1 MDTVS
6 MLNKM
11 SFYCQPILPL
21 VYDESMSYYETLC
34 KVVGQLNTTGDAV
47 NKLNEGLT
55 SEIADRQK
63 GDILLDERL
72 RVLEK
77 TNKKIHFLV
86 FAGTPPHGAGLIGTV
101 PTRSE
106 LRQWVNNN
114 DLIITLL
121 ETTNGERNVVYA
133 ASCTYNTEN
142 WTDESSYGF
151 NIIVPISTSY
161 DSEGDYAVRQK
172 IAKITIPPDTAS
184 SLDGDWGL
192 QFIEINTPST
202 SADGVV
208 NFAAN
213 IFQDGHME
221 CNLTPFEFMNLYA
234 PTWANRNLC
243 VAVNAKLF
251 YDGYTRTSSIAT
263 LNSSNHIIRIAF
275 ERDYGTAIKNGVN
288 QLNKT
293 VDYIIGDV
301 SYNTWAHES
310 IDSKV
315 FDFTR
320 YEGFQFTRGAGNVI
334 TANDEST
341 PNAVYAQYH
350 SDTSGKLYQNLPVC
364 LIDTVDNAEYWNGVF
379 GIKDDKHMKFTF
391 VTSNYTTAPGKML
404 VRVIEL
410 SADVNTTTWQ
420 YSKKEFE
427 LPITGSFT
435 VDDELSD
442 TSTNPVQNKVVT
454 EALNGKASTAVA
466 SRTANGLM
474 STSDYIKLLGIE
486 DGATNTVVDAE
497 LNSTSTNPVQ
507 NKAVKA
513 ALDGKAS
520 TEVAS
525 QTANGLMS
533 AKDKKKLDG
542 VAEGANKTTVIDT
555 LDPLS
560 HNPVSSAALFEALSH
575 KANNTEATEQAAGLM
590 SAKDKKKLNGID
602 DGANKTIVDELL
614 SDESTNPVQ
623 NKTVTAALATVVRET
638 IYPITVT
645 ATSAEWAVNNGI
657 ACKEASADRTCDNI
671 KAAYNGNKTPVCEF
685 EGMTYSLVSNSS
697 TAFVFASYRG
707 AVANDPQYA
716 GLGTYPTSLITI
728 NKTEVVISRT
738 AGDLPAV
745 NGADN
750 DKMLIVV
757 NGEWAMQ
764 RVPGTTVDAE
774 LSTTSENPVQNKTVT
789 DALNSKL
796 PKTGGTV
803 TGALRTNDSFSAG
816 GTISFGEAPIGL
828 SQTADGAA
836 EIRSGSA
843 DVNDNP
849 PPLSRLKVARPTAD
863 DDAATK
869 AYVDGKA
876 VAPILTSPVM
886 IRKEGATDSAGVYLS
901 TVATGEKSAEI
912 RLEDAN
918 ENAPVAISN
927 LRTPTGAGAENYAAT
942 KGYVDSKVAS
952 GGSPDSVLYTA
963 QTLTD
968 EQKKQAR
975 DNVDAAIGDFSV
987 TATIQN
993 FPTCTLDKTFDQIQE
1008 AISKGKRVFAR
1019 INFSGNDYIL
1029 ELLSSTSTEIQFTAF
1044 NYNNAL
1050 NKADAY
1056 KLVVSADKS
1065 ELAAGSAVMLNA
1077 YNAMNQVEMAA
1088 GPSLDMEIATKKYV
1102 DDHLS
1107 GAPITIKL
1115 GTVNAAT
1122 STATFAEIKAALEA
1136 GKAPILDSAT
1146 GTNHWF
1152 ALNWTLSGSGSL
1164 SIQYGTF
1171 NIEGGGAANFTIYTV
1186 DVSSTG
1192 ITYASRQ
1199 FTTE

>member
-34 KVVGQLNTTGDAV
+34 KVVGQLNTTGETV

-55 SEIADRQK
+55 GEIADRQTA
-63 GDILLDERL
+63 DAELDARIKEI
-72 RVLEK
+72 EK

-86 FAGTPPHGAGLIGTV
+86 FAGTPPHGAGLIGTA

-106 LRQWVNNN
+106 LHQWVNNH

-121 ETTNGERNVVYA
+121 GTTNGERNVVYA
-133 ASCTYNTEN
+133 ASCTYNAEN
-142 WTDESSYGF
+142 WSDESSDGF

-172 IAKITIPPDTAS
+172 IAKITIPPSSAS

-202 SADGVV
+202 SANGVV

-213 IFQDGHME
+213 IFEDGHME

-263 LNSSNHIIRIAF
+263 LNSTNHLIRIAF
-275 ERDYGTAIKNGVN
+275 ERDYGTFINNGVK

-293 VDYIIGDV
+293 LDYIIGDV
-301 SYNTWAHES
+301 SHNTWTHES

-315 FDFTR
+315 FDFPR
-320 YEGFQFTRGAGNVI
+320 YVGFQFTRGAHNVI
-334 TANDEST
+334 TADDEST
-341 PNAVYAQYH
+341 PNAVYTQYRENE
-350 SDTSGKLYQNLPVC
+350 SGKLYQNLPTR
-364 LIDTVDNAEYWNGVF
+364 LIDTVDGAEYWNGVF
-379 GIKDDKHMKFTF
+379 DIKDGNHMTFTF
-391 VTSNYTTAPGKML
+391 VTSNYTTASDKML

-410 SADVNTTTWQ
+410 SANVNTTAWK
-420 YSKKEFE
+420 YSEKEFE
-427 LPITGSFT
+427 LPITDSFT
-435 VDDELSD
+435 VDDALSD

-454 EALNGKASTAVA
+454 VALG
-466 SRTANGLM
+466 G
-474 STSDYIKLLGIE
+474 
-486 DGATNTVVDAE
+486 
-497 LNSTSTNPVQ
+497 
-507 NKAVKA
+507 
-513 ALDGKAS
+513 
-520 TEVAS
+520 
-525 QTANGLMS
+525 
-533 AKDKKKLDG
+533 
-542 VAEGANKTTVIDT
+542 
-555 LDPLS
+555 
-560 HNPVSSAALFEALSH
+560 

-590 SAKDKKKLNGID
+590 SALDKKKLNGIA
-602 DGANKTIVDELL
+602 DGANKTIVDEML
-614 SDESTNPVQ
+614 SDGSTNPVQ
-623 NKTVTAALATVVRET
+623 NKAITAALSSVVRET
-638 IYPITVT
+638 IYPIAVT
-645 ATSAEWAVNNGI
+645 ATSAEWVVANGI
-657 ACKEASADRTCDNI
+657 ASKEASADRTFNDI
-671 KAAYNGNKTPVCEF
+671 KAAYNANKTPVCEF
-685 EGMTYSLVSNSS
+685 DRMTYSLVLPSS
-697 TAFVFASYRG
+697 SAFIFASYRG
-707 AVANDPQYA
+707 AVANDSQYA
-716 GLGTYPTSLITI
+716 GLGKYPTSLISITT
-728 NKTEVVISRT
+728 TEVVISRT

-745 NGADN
+745 GVADN
-750 DKMLIVV
+750 GKMLIVSG
-757 NGEWAMQ
+757 GEWALQ
-764 RVPGTTVDAE
+764 SVAGTTVDAE

-789 DALNSKL
+789 AALNGKL

-816 GTISFGEAPIGL
+816 GTIAFGEAPIVL
-828 SQTADGAA
+828 SQTEDGAA
-836 EIRSGSA
+836 KIRYGNA

-912 RLEDAN
+912 RLEDVN

-927 LRTPTGAGAENYAAT
+927 LRTPTGAGSDDCAAT

-952 GGSPDSVLYTA
+952 AGSLNAVLYTA

-968 EQKKQAR
+968 AQKKQAR
-975 DNVDAAIGDFSV
+975 ENIDAAGVFVIN
-987 TATIQN
+987 ATLTSDKQSA
-993 FPTCTLDKTFDQIQE
+993 TLDKTFNQIQAAIQGGKQPVVKWSNSGSVGIMPMVGYNKDSVSFMAGMHMDE
-1008 AISKGKRVFAR
+1008 NFIGSQFLSITSVGTVRFYIANAAAISD
-1019 INFSGNDYIL
+1019 SGIMQQVNM
-1029 ELLSSTSTEIQFTAF
+1029 AF
-1044 NYNNAL
+1044 
-1050 NKADAY
+1050 DPI
-1056 KLVVSADKS
+1056 SP
-1065 ELAAGSAVMLNA
+1065 M
-1077 YNAMNQVEMAA
+1077 Q
-1088 GPSLDMEIATKKYV
+1088 IATKKYV
-1102 DDHLS
+1102 DDHA
-1107 GAPITIKL
+1107 GGGEPITIKL
-1115 GTVNAAT
+1115 GTGNAAT

-1136 GKAPILDSAT
+1136 GKAPILDSAP
-1146 GTNHWF
+1146 GTSHWF
-1152 ALNWTLSGSGSL
+1152 ALNWTLSGTDRL
-1164 SIQYGTF
+1164 TIQYGTF
-1171 NIEGGGAANFTIYTV
+1171 NVDGGGLANFAFYSV
-1186 DVSSTG
+1186 SVSSTG
-1192 ITYASRQ
+1192 ITWTSSQ